1 MNEAS
6 QSLNRFLVQMF
17 HNILKIEEHSLRQS
31 SFSDLSLS
39 EMHLLEAAGEILS
52 GSKEQECNMTALAEK
67 LGITM
72 GSLTVAVN
80 TLVRKGYLKKQR
92 NEKDRRVVLL
102 ELTEAGSL
110 ADEHHRRF
118 HNELVEAVTGELEPE
133 QLTVL
138 VHSLNTLRHFFE
150 KKYQLKGAAYAD

>member
-1 MNEAS
+1 MNEIS

-17 HNILKIEEHSLRQS
+17 HNILKIEEQSLRRS

-39 EMHLLEAAGEILS
+39 EMHLLEAVGEILR
-52 GSKEQECNMTALAEK
+52 GSDEPSCNMTALSEK
-67 LGITM
+67 LCITM

-80 TLVRKGYLKKQR
+80 TLVRKGYLKRHR

-102 ELTEAGSL
+102 ELTENGRL

-118 HNELVEAVTGELEPE
+118 HNELVMAVTGALDPE
-133 QLTVL
+133 QLSVF
-138 VHSLNTLRHFFE
+138 VHSLNILRHFFE
-150 KKYQLKGAAYAD
+150 KI